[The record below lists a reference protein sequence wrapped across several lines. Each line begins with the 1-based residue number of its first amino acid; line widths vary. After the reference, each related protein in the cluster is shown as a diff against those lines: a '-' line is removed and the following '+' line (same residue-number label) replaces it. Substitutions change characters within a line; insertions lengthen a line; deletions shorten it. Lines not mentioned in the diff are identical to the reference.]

1 MKNPWTTKNP
11 FMSLWLSGANKVANA
26 ARGQA
31 TAAVK
36 RETQT
41 AVKQGTRNWFDFWTG
56 AAKIPAAA
64 APAAAAK
71 TPTVAAKTPAAA
83 AGAASPVGRAA
94 KAGRKTATR
103 KPARK
108 TAKTAARKA
117 R

>member
-1 MKNPWTTKNP
+1 MKNPWTSKNP

-41 AVKQGTRNWFDFWTG
+41 AVQQGTRNWFGFWTG
-56 AAKIPAAA
+56 AMKAPAGA
-64 APAAAAK
+64 APV
-71 TPTVAAKTPAAA
+71 VALSKTPAASTAPGA
-83 AGAASPVGRAA
+83 AGAAPVARKAAA
-94 KAGRKTATR
+94 KA

-108 TAKTAARKA
+108 AATRKSTRKTAARKT

>member
-1 MKNPWTTKNP
+1 MKNPWTSKNP

-36 RETQT
+36 RETQS

-56 AAKIPAAA
+56 GAK
-64 APAAAAK
+64 APAATAPVAAVPKGAATTLTTVPAVAPVAHKAPAK
-71 TPTVAAKTPAAA
+71 TSRKATARKSTRKPT
-83 AGAASPVGRAA
+83 
-94 KAGRKTATR
+94 RKTAV
-103 KPARK
+103 
-108 TAKTAARKA
+108 RKA